1 MKKGKR
7 IVSLA
12 LSLVMAVGVLV
23 TGNLPEKVQA
33 ASTYYEKESNNNRN
47 EANKIKVNQKVIGNV
62 DERGDEDWYVFTL
75 PADGVFTYD
84 LEQVTNSSSKCNIS
98 LYDASLNCY
107 SEYSEISSCHSKR
120 FNYAKGETFYI
131 RVKNWFYFGYRTD
144 GDYALTINFKETK
157 GKWEIEDNNSKN
169 RADKL
174 SGKMKGTIIGS
185 DDEDWFKYTAS
196 ANGYVNFKFIN
207 EDGVVTNSG
216 WDFTVYDKNLTE
228 LASWN
233 TTTDNVFGTFT
244 VSKKTVLYIKLS
256 GGAMKDNLYSITPE
270 FKATDYVEKEDNNSF
285 KKATKIEQKKSYVGV
300 KNYREDEDYYKF
312 VAPANG
318 TYKVSFTVEE
328 EVNNGYDVVLYG
340 PTKKEIRTLSDL
352 TDDSSAKIK
361 MKKGKT
367 YYIQVK
373 GHGYYQSWLCKY
385 KVKVTK
391 VK

>member
-12 LSLVMAVGVLV
+12 LSLVMVMGVLV

-47 EANKIKVNQKVIGNV
+47 EANKIEVNQKVIGNV
-62 DERGDEDWYVFTL
+62 DDDDDEDWYVFTL
-75 PADGVFTYD
+75 PEDGVFTID
-84 LEQVTNSSSKCNIS
+84 MEQVTNASSECEVDM
-98 LYDASLNCY
+98 YDASLNWQTGCDP
-107 SEYSEISSCHSKR
+107 SSSFHSKR
-120 FNYAKGETFYI
+120 FNYGKGTTFYI
-131 RVKNWFYFGYRTD
+131 RINCYYSD
-144 GDYALTINFKETK
+144 GDYTFTINFKETK

-174 SGKMKGTIIGS
+174 SGKMKGTILGE
-185 DDEDWFKYTAS
+185 DDEDWFKYTAP
-196 ANGYVNFKFIN
+196 ANGYVDFKFIN
-207 EDGVVTNSG
+207 EDGIVTSDG
-216 WDFTVYDKNLTE
+216 WYFTVYDKNLTE

-233 TTTDNVFGTFT
+233 IETDSTLGAFT
-244 VSKKTVLYIKLS
+244 VNKKTVLYIKIS
-256 GGAMKDNLYSITPE
+256 NQYSYASMTDNLYSITPG

-285 KKATKIEQKKSYVGV
+285 KKATKIQANKSYVGV
-300 KNYREDEDYYKF
+300 RNYEDDEDYYKF

-318 TYKVSFTVEE
+318 TYKVSFTVEA
-328 EVNNGYDVVLYG
+328 EVSNGYDVVLYG
-340 PTKKEIRTLSDL
+340 PTKKEIKTLSDL

-367 YYIQVK
+367 YYIHVNR
-373 GHGYYQSWLCKY
+373 HSTYSYSWLAKY

>member
-62 DERGDEDWYVFTL
+62 DESGDEDWYVFTL
-75 PADGVFTYD
+75 PADGVFTID
-84 LEQVTNSSSKCNIS
+84 MEQVTNASSMCEVDM
-98 LYDASLNCY
+98 YDASLNWQTGCDA
-107 SEYSEISSCHSKR
+107 STSFHSKR
-120 FNYAKGETFYI
+120 FNYGKEKTFYI
-131 RVKNWFYFGYRTD
+131 RINHSYYSD
-144 GDYALTINFKETK
+144 GDYTFTINFKETK

-169 RADKL
+169 RANKL
-174 SGKMKGTIIGS
+174 SGKMKGTILGS
-185 DDEDWFKYTAS
+185 NDEDWFKYTAP
-196 ANGYVNFKFIN
+196 ANGYVDFKFIN
-207 EDGVVTNSG
+207 EDGVVTNYG

-233 TTTDNVFGTFT
+233 TTTDDVFGTFT

-256 GGAMKDNLYSITPE
+256 GWSMTDNLYSITPV

-285 KKATKIEQKKSYVGV
+285 KKATKIQANKSYVGV
-300 KNYREDEDYYKF
+300 RNYEGDEDYYKF

-318 TYKVSFTVEE
+318 TYKVSFTVEA
-328 EVNNGYDVVLYG
+328 EVSNGYDVVLYG
-340 PTKKEIRTLSDL
+340 PTKKEIKTLSDL

-367 YYIQVK
+367 YYIHVNR
-373 GHGYYQSWLCKY
+373 HSTYSYTWLAKY

>member
-12 LSLVMAVGVLV
+12 LSLVMAMGVLV

-62 DERGDEDWYVFTL
+62 DGEGDEDWYVFTL

-84 LEQVTNSSSKCNIS
+84 LEQVTNSSSECNIS
-98 LYDASLNCY
+98 LYDASLNYY
-107 SEYSEISSCHSKR
+107 SGKSGISSCHSKR
-120 FNYAKGETFYI
+120 FNYAKGDTFYVRI
-131 RVKNWFYFGYRTD
+131 AHDWSSE
-144 GDYALTINFKETK
+144 GDYTFTINFKETK

-169 RADKL
+169 RAEKL
-174 SGKMKGTIIGS
+174 TGKMKGTMIWEE
-185 DDEDWFKYTAS
+185 DEDWFKYTAS
-196 ANGYVNFKFIN
+196 ANGYVDFKFIN
-207 EDGVVTNSG
+207 EDGVVTSDG
-216 WDFTVYDKNLTE
+216 WYFTVYDKNLTK

-233 TTTDNVFGTFT
+233 IKTDSTLGTFT
-244 VSKKTVLYIKLS
+244 VNKKTVLYIKIS
-256 GGAMKDNLYSITPE
+256 NENSYCPMTDNLYSITPV

-300 KNYREDEDYYKF
+300 KNYEDDEDYYKF

-340 PTKKEIRTLSDL
+340 PTKKEIKTLSDL